1 MEMGLL
7 SRLYRRITAKESLV
21 SYGNDYADKKFYV
34 IRVDYNMAG
43 ILAIVK
49 STMSHIMYAV
59 EHKYIPV
66 IDLLNCECQYIDHD
80 YPENVWDTYFKQP
93 YGYNLKDISCAKNV
107 IISKNIQVPK
117 RKYNISVN
125 TLYGNKTLLNY
136 YRQFYQKYI
145 HFNIETQKYVESKYN
160 QIIPSNNKILGVL
173 SRGTDYLDCH
183 PKGHPIQPDP
193 KEIIAKI
200 YEITQKKDYQYIF
213 LATEDQR
220 IYDLF
225 KNEFKERLLFN
236 KQKLLQKMNG
246 INYISELDKTH
257 GLSQKED
264 VLNYLTSLYILSRCN
279 AFIGGCTAGTLGA
292 YMMSNMYEYEYFWN
306 LGTY

>member
-1 MEMGLL
+1 MGLL

-66 IDLLNCECQYIDHD
+66 IDLLNCECQYIDHY

-125 TLYGNKTLLNY
+125 TLYGNKALLNY

>member
-1 MEMGLL
+1 MGLL